1 MQSKTPISIC
11 VIAKNEETH
20 IDRFFLSIIKSMKD
34 YPYEIVF
41 VDTGSTD
48 KTKELA
54 SKYTDNIF
62 DFTWIHDFSAA
73 RNYSISCASNDWI
86 LVLDCDEYIIN
97 LDTKE
102 FSQTADLFSNT
113 IGIIT
118 CINHFPMN
126 GLEGTSFGHLPRFF
140 NRKYFHYENI
150 IHEQLKPLNNNPF
163 KRIMLSLTVD
173 HNGYNGTL
181 EELKEKVER
190 NNTLL
195 LKMLEE
201 KPDPYIYYQLGQS
214 YTCIHDDEKAC
225 YYFGKG
231 LEFNI
236 DPNLEYVKTMVI
248 GYGYALLNL
257 NRHEEALLFEN
268 IYDDFSSSADFVC
281 LMGLIYLRCGF
292 VAEALEQFSYATTF
306 KTANV
311 QGCNSYIP
319 TYNMA
324 CIYEVLGEIDKA
336 KLLYEKCGDFEPAK
350 TRLTTLS

>member
-1 MQSKTPISIC
+1 MVPVSIC
-11 VIAKNEETH
+11 VIAKNEEKH
-20 IDRFFLSIIKSMKD
+20 IDRFFSSIIKSMKD
-34 YPYEIVF
+34 YPYEIIF
-41 VDTGSTD
+41 ADTGSTD

-54 SKYTDNIF
+54 SKYTDKIY
-62 DFTWIHDFSAA
+62 DFIWVNDFSAA
-73 RNYSISCASNDWI
+73 RNFSVSHASNDWV
-86 LVLDCDEYIIN
+86 LVLDCDEYIIK
-97 LDTKE
+97 LDTDE
-102 FSQTADLFSNT
+102 FFQIAALSPETVGT
-113 IGIIT
+113 IT

-126 GLEGTSFGHLPRFF
+126 GLEGTSSVHYPRFF

-150 IHEQLKPLNNNPF
+150 IHEQLKPINEKPF
-163 KRIMLSLTVD
+163 KRILLSLTVD

-181 EELKEKVER
+181 EELKQKVER

-236 DPNLEYVKTMVI
+236 NPQLEYVKTMVI

-257 NRHEEALLFEN
+257 GRYEEALLFEN

-292 VAEALEQFSYATTF
+292 VAEALEQFSKATTF

-311 QGCNSYIP
+311 QGCNSFIP
-319 TYNMA
+319 TYNMG
-324 CIYEVLGEIDKA
+324 CIYEVLGEIDTA
-336 KLLYEKCGDFEPAK
+336 VSLYKKCGEFKPALE
-350 TRLTTLS
+350 RLAGLLKNK